1 MEKFEI
7 INLYGKDV
15 VLNIKIS
22 SSDSRTIGLVG
33 GHLYLSLRQ
42 NYNLYSLKDRLEKVF
57 EKKKIDEL
65 KSSLYIT
72 PYYVDVLGERKRL
85 VDLSKGQKRI
95 AKDDFVVEND
105 KDLRKKLKELAKDI
119 ISSRVEKYLKIM
131 NIPTSYQVK
140 ITNMRSS
147 IGKNYYQKK
156 LLTFDHNLIH
166 YSLEIIDSV
175 VIHELAHYFIQNHS
189 PEFYKIVLNYMPNY
203 RKIRKKLIIG
213 ERQWLK

>member
-1 MEKFEI
+1 MEKLEI
-7 INLYGKDV
+7 INLYDKDV
-15 VLNIKIS
+15 VLNINLASK
-22 SSDSRTIGLVG
+22 DSRTIGLVG
-33 GHLYLSLRQ
+33 GHLYLTLKPS
-42 NYNLYSLKDRLEKVF
+42 YNLHLLKVRLEKVF
-57 EKKKIDEL
+57 DRKKIHEL
-65 KSSLYIT
+65 NSSFYIT

-95 AKDDFVVEND
+95 SKEDFVVENE
-105 KDLRKKLKELAKDI
+105 KDLQKKIKTLAKDI
-119 ISSRVEKYLKIM
+119 ITSRVIKYQKIM
-131 NIPTSYQVK
+131 SIPVNYQVK

-213 ERQWLK
+213 ERQ

>member
-15 VLNIKIS
+15 VLNIKIF

-33 GHLYLSLRQ
+33 GHLYLSLKP
-42 NYNLYSLKDRLEKVF
+42 NYNLQSLKDRLEKVF

-213 ERQWLK
+213 ERQ